1 MWGLLVD
8 TVVKLDV
15 VLANGTAYSV
25 SPTVHPDLF
34 WALRGAGASFAIVTT
49 FHFQTQP
56 APSVNINYG
65 YTYTFTS
72 ATLAASGFQYAT
84 NWAQQNAP
92 KELGLGIFIGAG
104 NQFVIQGVY
113 YGSQATFTTLIAPL
127 LTGMKAFNNN
137 KTPGTS
143 VQQLGW
149 IASLTA
155 LGGKPQLVTPPQGD
169 GSHDTFVSPPP
180 PRIPRSP
187 QN

>member
-1 MWGLLVD
+1 M
-8 TVVKLDV
+8 

-49 FHFQTQP
+49 FHFQTVA

-72 ATLAASGFQYAT
+72 PAMAASGFDYAT

-92 KELGLGIFIGAG
+92 KELGMGIFVGSG
-104 NQFVIQGVY
+104 TQFVIQGVY
-113 YGSQATFTTLIAPL
+113 YGSRATFTTLIAPL
-127 LTGMKAFNNN
+127 LTGMRAFNNN
-137 KTPGTS
+137 RNPATS

-149 IASLTA
+149 IDSLTA
-155 LGGKPQLVTPPQGD
+155 LAGSPLVTPPQGD
-169 GSHDTFVSPPP
+169 GSHDTFVSSPLPA
-180 PRIPRSP
+180 SP